1 MKTCLLL
8 LLISAFQNSNSQNV
22 IGTNLTDSF
31 PTWVK
36 NLYETDSNDF
46 LNNAIP
52 SIIFFKQLT
61 DSTSYCLYNV
71 DDGVCLMTFV
81 ATQKNRQ
88 HYKRYKIQ
96 NECDADLSLPEY
108 SHTNYEHDLTKRII
122 TSTTHVEKSKSKYF
136 DKRRNWH
143 AI

>member
-8 LLISAFQNSNSQNV
+8 LLISAVQNSNSQHV
-22 IGTNLTDSF
+22 IGTNLKDGF
-31 PTWVK
+31 PAWVK
-36 NLYETDSNDF
+36 NLYETDNKNF

-61 DSTSYCLYNV
+61 DSTSYCLYDM

-88 HYKRYKIQ
+88 HYKSYKLQ
-96 NECDADLSLPEY
+96 NECDADFSLPEY
-108 SHTNYEHDLTKRII
+108 SHTNYKRDLAKRII
-122 TSTTHVEKSKSKYF
+122 KITCIHYP
-136 DKRRNWH
+136 
-143 AI
+143 